1 MKTMRSVSLLAGLL
15 ALGVIGSAS
24 EVEGR
29 WEGNWQGAKA
39 LTLTVRETQGRVE
52 GNAVFYLIRREKPA
66 EPGGAPSPEISL
78 QNPRWD
84 GATLRFSVKGSN
96 GQPVLMEM
104 KVTGPNTAELTREA
118 GSSMPAL
125 TIPMHKQ

>member
-1 MKTMRSVSLLAGLL
+1 MKQMRFVSLLAGLL
-15 ALGVIGSAS
+15 ALAPIGNAA
-24 EVEGR
+24 EIEGK

-39 LTLTVRETQGRVE
+39 VTLTLRETEGRVE
-52 GNAVFYLIRREKPA
+52 GNAVFYIIRREKPT

-104 KVTGPNTAELTREA
+104 KLTGPNTAELTREA
-118 GSSMPAL
+118 GSSLPAL
-125 TIPMHKQ
+125 TIPLHKQ